1 MSNTNRYICIHG
13 HFYQPPRENAWLE
26 VIEKQ
31 DSAAPFHDWN
41 ERINFECYAP
51 NAAARILDEERF
63 ITGIVNNYIRIS
75 FNLGPTLLSWLEQR
89 DPATYQLILDAD
101 AKAQERYEGHGSA
114 IAQAYNHLIMP
125 LANDRDRET
134 QTIWGIKD
142 FEHRF
147 KRKARGMWLSE
158 TAVNTA
164 TLEDLAKHG
173 VEFTIL
179 APRQA
184 KAYRKIG
191 DPDWIEGGVDPR
203 RPYLCKLPSGRT
215 ISVFV
220 YDGNVSQAVAFE
232 GLLNNGKNFAKR
244 LKGALDGRTEPQ
256 LVHIATDGESYGHHH
271 RYGEMALAAC
281 LNDIEADESVTLI
294 NYSQYLDKFP
304 PKFELQIH
312 ENTSWSCV
320 HGVERWRSNCGCHT
334 GGEAGW
340 HQKWRAPLRE
350 TLDWLRDKLIPIY
363 EREGS
368 KYLRDVWEARN
379 NYIQVLLHN
388 RSEES
393 IAQFFKTH
401 ALYPLGEKEQTHVLR
416 LIEMQRHSM
425 LMYTSCAWFFNEISG
440 IETNQTLQ
448 YANRAIHYAKQV
460 GNVDLHEEFIER
472 LAKAPSNIHASGAES
487 YIKNVVP
494 ARVDLQRVGMHYA
507 AASLFVDD
515 PEQLSLFNYT
525 AKNERFERLIAGTQR
540 FAVGRTIVKSKVTYS
555 EKLFSFLVI
564 YLGQQ
569 NILGNISTDMDLA
582 TYDQMQKDAIAA
594 FESTDLGRVIGVV
607 QKYFK
612 QNNFTIWHLFRDEK
626 RRILKEISDNNLQ
639 QAEKSFRDIYNDNYQ
654 LMAGLQQSNI
664 PQPDVY
670 RSVIEY
676 VVNHDLE
683 QYFEKEE
690 LSRKEIERIANEFK
704 KWELSVT
711 NPKTLALAAEERIF
725 QEMQAMND
733 GENDLRQI
741 SSINKVL
748 ETLPQVGL
756 ELNMWKGQNLYYSLL
771 QEYRQDKRN
780 FPDADWETAFKEL
793 GTKLEVRV

>member
-75 FNLGPTLLSWLEQR
+75 FNLGPTLLSWLEQS
-89 DPATYQLILDAD
+89 DPATYQRILDAD
-101 AKAQERYEGHGSA
+101 HQAQQRYDGHGSA

-134 QTIWGIKD
+134 QTIWGVKD

-147 KRKARGMWLSE
+147 QRKAQGMWLSE

-173 VEFTIL
+173 IKFTIL

-191 DPDWIEGGVDPR
+191 DNDWIEGGIDPR
-203 RPYLCKLPSGRT
+203 RPYLVRLPSGRT
-215 ISVFV
+215 INVFV
-220 YDGNVSQAVAFE
+220 YDGNVSQGVAFE
-232 GLLNNGKNFAKR
+232 GLLNNGRNFAKR
-244 LKGALDGRTEPQ
+244 LKGALDGRSEPQ

-281 LNDIEADESVTLI
+281 LDTIEKDESVRLT
-294 NYSQYLDKFP
+294 NYSQYLAKFP
-304 PKFELQIH
+304 PEYELQIH

-340 HQKWRAPLRE
+340 HQKWREPLRN
-350 TLDWLRDKLIPIY
+350 TLDWLRDQLIPIY

-368 KYLRDVWEARN
+368 KYLHDVWAARN
-379 NYIQVLLHN
+379 DYIQVLLQH

-393 IAQFFKTH
+393 IAQFFKSH
-401 ALYPLGEKEQTHVLR
+401 ALYPLGQKEQIQVLR
-416 LIEMQRHSM
+416 LLEMQRHSM

-448 YANRAIHYAKQV
+448 YANRVIYYAKQV
-460 GNVDLHEEFIER
+460 GNIDLHEEFVNR
-472 LAKAPSNIHASGAES
+472 LAQAPSNIHASGAES
-487 YIKNVVP
+487 YLKNVVP
-494 ARVDLQRVGMHYA
+494 ARVDLERVGMHYA

-515 PEQLSLFNYT
+515 PGQLSLFNYT

-540 FAVGRTIVKSKVTYS
+540 FAVGRTIVKSKVTHS

-569 NILGNISTDMDLA
+569 NILGNISTAMDLA
-582 TYDQMQKDAIAA
+582 TYDQMQAEAIAA
-594 FESTDLGRVIGVV
+594 FQSTDLGRVLGVV
-607 QKYFK
+607 QKYFQ

-626 RRILKEISDNNLQ
+626 RRILKEISEYNLQ
-639 QAEKSFRDIYNDNYQ
+639 QAETAFRDIYNDNYQ
-654 LMAGLQQSNI
+654 LMMGLQQSNI
-664 PQPDVY
+664 PLPDVY
-670 RSVIEY
+670 TSVIEY
-676 VVNHDLE
+676 VVNQDLE
-683 QYFEKEE
+683 QFFEQTELSTEEVERLNKEFEKW
-690 LSRKEIERIANEFK
+690 KVNI
-704 KWELSVT
+704 T
-711 NPKTLALAAEERIF
+711 NPKTLALTAEERIF
-725 QEMQAMND
+725 QEMQRMTD
-733 GENDLRQI
+733 GKNDLRQI
-741 SSINKVL
+741 WSINKSL
-748 ETLPQVGL
+748 EMLPDIGL

-771 QEYRQDKRN
+771 QAYRAGKRS
-780 FPDADWETAFKEL
+780 FSDAAWEQAFREL
-793 GTKLEVRV
+793 GTRLEVRG